1 LPVDGSV
8 ALRWVLP
15 VVIAV
20 GVVLTVF
27 TWQRQRTPETL
38 ITIAPLP
45 SVEVAPLTVFVG
57 GAVARPGV
65 YTLTP
70 GERVE
75 AAIAAAGGFTDEA
88 NPDGVNRAARLRDED
103 QVIVPRKGEPPLT
116 LAGQTSGAPAAGS
129 ASGSVT
135 PTVSAGPIDV
145 NTANVDELA
154 RLPGV
159 GPHLAQ
165 AIIDYRTENGPFT
178 SLGDLAQV
186 KGISERMAT
195 SWADLITFGP

>member
-1 LPVDGSV
+1 VPVNGSA

-15 VVIAV
+15 VIIAV

-27 TWQRQRTPETL
+27 TWQRQHTPETL

-45 SVEVAPLTVFVG
+45 SVTAASVTVFVG

-65 YTLTP
+65 YTLAP
-70 GERVE
+70 GARVE
-75 AAIAAAGGFTDEA
+75 DAITAAGGFTDEA
-88 NPDGVNRAARLRDED
+88 NPDGVNRAARLRDEG
-103 QVIVPRKGEPPLT
+103 QVLVPRKGEPAPPLASAPP
-116 LAGQTSGAPAAGS
+116 AGAAAGN
-129 ASGSVT
+129 AT
-135 PTVSAGPIDV
+135 PRLTATIPAGPIDV

-165 AIIDYRTENGPFT
+165 AIVDYRNANGPFT
-178 SLGDLAQV
+178 SPADLAHV
-186 KGISERMAT
+186 KGISERMVT
-195 SWADLITFGP
+195 SWADLIVFGP